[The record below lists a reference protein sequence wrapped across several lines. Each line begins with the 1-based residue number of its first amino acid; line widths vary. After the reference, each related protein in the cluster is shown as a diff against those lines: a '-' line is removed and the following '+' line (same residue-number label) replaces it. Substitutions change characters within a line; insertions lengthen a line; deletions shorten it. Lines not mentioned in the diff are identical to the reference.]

1 MTAPVLTQLPPDAP
15 VASTPVARR
24 RWSIAT
30 PVTYLAAVIV
40 AVFALAPL
48 IYVLIGGFR
57 TTAQLADKALALPDP
72 WVWANYTDVLATG
85 SFWRQVANSILIAV
99 TVTVLV
105 VLCGALAAFALSRYS
120 FRGREAVYNFFTIG
134 LLFPAGAAILPLY
147 LLMRN
152 LNLLDTP
159 WAVALPEA
167 AFAQPMT
174 IVILRQFMRN
184 LPAELED
191 AAVIDGC
198 TRFGFFWRILLP
210 LSGPALTTV
219 GILAFV
225 TSWNAYL
232 LPFLLLSEPNQF
244 TLPLGTATFNAQYSQ
259 DTAKILAFT
268 ALSMV
273 PALVFFMIAQR
284 RIIGGLSGAVKG

>member
-1 MTAPVLTQLPPDAP
+1 MSTPVITELPPDQP
-15 VASTPVARR
+15 VPTVPTARR
-24 RWSIAT
+24 RWSPAT
-30 PVTYLAAVIV
+30 PVSYLLAAVV
-40 AVFALAPL
+40 ALFALAPL
-48 IYVLIGGFR
+48 VYVVIGGFR
-57 TTAQLADKALALPDP
+57 NTGQLSDKPLAWPDP
-72 WVWANYTDVLATG
+72 WVWSNYTNVLQTG

-99 TVTVLV
+99 TVTTLV
-105 VLCGALAAFALSRYS
+105 VLCGALAAFVLSRYA
-120 FRGREAVYNFFTIG
+120 FRGRESIYNFFTIG
-134 LLFPAGAAILPLY
+134 LLFPAGVAILPLY

-167 AFAQPMT
+167 AFGLPLT
-174 IVILRQFMRN
+174 IVILRPFMRN
-184 LPAELED
+184 IPAELED

-198 TRFGFFWRILLP
+198 SRFGFFWRIVMP
-210 LSGPALTTV
+210 LSAPALTTV

-232 LPFLLLSEPNQF
+232 LPFLLISEPTQF
-244 TLPLGTATFNAQYSQ
+244 TLPLGTATFNSQYSQ

-273 PALVFFMIAQR
+273 PALAFFMIAQR
-284 RIIGGLSGAVKG
+284 RIIGGLTGAVKG